1 MLTFNDILTAGAEN
15 LLQDFQQLSA
25 TSRQSASRLSGI
37 STSLRI
43 RPEQLICAIGFNP
56 YARYLTEI
64 MPVIGF
70 ATYDELVQERNGIF
84 TTDIYKRLSL
94 DNVLKIYETIRDN
107 QETLQVMQYLLRT
120 RLDSIESEIESTV
133 NSMIIEKYK
142 GEMRG
147 IYNFGIANIDFTEE
161 RLDRLDS
168 GFRALLNEVS
178 IIVESK
184 IIPVGEIFFR
194 NTILPQEK
202 QKLLNKGLIPRELVQ
217 SRINDEGISPGEK
230 KILIEYLKMNR
241 NE

>member
-1 MLTFNDILTAGAEN
+1 MLTFNDILIASAEK
-15 LLQDFQQLSA
+15 LLQEFQQL
-25 TSRQSASRLSGI
+25 TETNRLSGMA
-37 STSLRI
+37 TSLRI

-56 YARYLTEI
+56 YARYLTEM
-64 MPVIGF
+64 MPAMGF

-120 RLDSIESEIESTV
+120 RLNTIESEIESTV

-217 SRINDEGISPGEK
+217 SRINEEGISPGEK